1 VLGQYLPLA
10 VLLVLA
16 GVFVAGSFVT
26 RKLLAPDRRTTAKYA
41 PYESGIVPTREPPER
56 FPVKF
61 ALVAMS
67 FIIFDIE
74 IIFLF
79 PWATIYRELGPY
91 GLFAVLAF
99 SLPIVVSLAY
109 EFSKGALAW
118 GPSRKGGVRGPRGGE
133 ADHGGPDH
141 DRPEEDRPE
150 EDRMV
155 SAERTAASTV
165 RRVGL
170 DGREPTGPTEA
181 A

>member
-1 VLGQYLPLA
+1 MLGQYLPLA

-16 GVFVAGSFVT
+16 AVFVAGSLVT
-26 RKLLAPDRRTTAKYA
+26 SKLLAPNRQTEAKSA

-74 IIFLF
+74 IIFLY
-79 PWATIYRELGPY
+79 PWAVIYRELGAY
-91 GLFAVLAF
+91 GLFAIALF
-99 SLPIVVSLAY
+99 SAPILISLAY
-109 EFSKGALAW
+109 EFSRGALDW
-118 GPSRKGGVRGPRGGE
+118 GPLDRTRGRREMTSP
-133 ADHGGPDH
+133 
-141 DRPEEDRPE
+141 
-150 EDRMV
+150 
-155 SAERTAASTV
+155 ERTTASTV

-170 DGREPTGPTEA
+170 DGRPPAGSTEA